1 MLNYITFLEFILK
14 SLALSYLQYSSITLS
29 IFSYL
34 LGENTLV

>member
-14 SLALSYLQYSSITLS
+14 SLALSYLQYTLS
-29 IFSYL
+29 ILSYL